1 MSSLPNRR
9 VRILLIVSLKTQD
22 WSLTKFPCFQTTMW
36 EVKRTNIECLVHIGL
51 YMHGIQSS
59 KQSYD
64 IENITLIYK
73 RRWWKQKKKKLPL
86 IKSHMMCK
94 LLSWD
99 SSVHTGS
106 LHSTIG
112 TKETLTYNL
121 DAFFFFPFP
130 VRDWRP

>member
-73 RRWWKQKKKKLPL
+73 RRWWKQKKKK
-86 IKSHMMCK
+86 ITTYQKSH
-94 LLSWD
+94 D
-99 SSVHTGS
+99 V
-106 LHSTIG
+106 
-112 TKETLTYNL
+112 
-121 DAFFFFPFP
+121 
-130 VRDWRP
+130 